1 MKSRTLIL
9 ATAALASTFSFASFS
24 YAGDYTS
31 APAPVKFAEEKK
43 MDIVETAMSPGM
55 PYSTLVTAI
64 KKAGLVETL
73 KSPGPFTVFAT
84 TDDAFKKLPDE
95 TLNDLLKPENKDKLV
110 KVLTFNVVAGK
121 HPASEVTGM
130 TETKSVEGSPLMI
143 KQVDGKW
150 MIGNDKAWA
159 TIIKTDVQAT
169 NGVIHW
175 IDTVLMP

>member
-1 MKSRTLIL
+1 
-9 ATAALASTFSFASFS
+9 
-24 YAGDYTS
+24 
-31 APAPVKFAEEKK
+31 
-43 MDIVETAMSPGM
+43 
-55 PYSTLVTAI
+55 
-64 KKAGLVETL
+64 
-73 KSPGPFTVFAT
+73 VFAP

-110 KVLTFNVVAGK
+110 KVLTFHVVAGK